1 MGVCLVCVC
10 FGFTLFLMLH
20 LKWHFDL
27 SINCRS
33 GLARSSDVSKH
44 SIPLDQGSLRAHNV
58 AEEVW
63 NSNASY
69 SHTNTES
76 QPVTSVS

>member
-1 MGVCLVCVC
+1 MGFFSCVSVCV
-10 FGFTLFLMLH
+10 FWFYFIFNVMH

-63 NSNASY
+63 NSNAS
-69 SHTNTES
+69 
-76 QPVTSVS
+76 